1 MFSAPQCCYDNY
13 RIHHYRVG
21 NKCYSA
27 VRLDNGNTLIGGGNG
42 HCVLEVTPNKEIV
55 WSIFQHDLPGIVL
68 AWVTQVKRK
77 PNGNTQIVNC
87 HAGPDN
93 PHIVEV
99 NSAKE
104 VVWTWCDIFHDRQ
117 VYGIVVLAH
126 LKICPIATSS

>member
-1 MFSAPQCCYDNY
+1 MVQLVAAAPGCLYGA
-13 RIHHYRVG
+13 G

-27 VRLDNGNTLIGGGNG
+27 TRLDNGNTLIGGGNG
-42 HCVLEVTPNKEIV
+42 HCVLEVTPEKEIV

-93 PHIVEV
+93 PHIIEV

-104 VVWTWCDIFHDRQ
+104 VVWTWCAPISACTRRTFSIR
-117 VYGIVVLAH
+117 GIRECA
-126 LKICPIATSS
+126 SW

>member
-1 MFSAPQCCYDNY
+1 MQHCLCPLARYGFTAALTLLV
-13 RIHHYRVG
+13 RGLG

-42 HCVLEVTPNKEIV
+42 HCVLEVTPTKEII

-77 PNGNTQIVNC
+77 SNGNTQIVNC

-93 PHIVEV
+93 PHIIEI
-99 NSAKE
+99 NAAKE
-104 VVWTWCDIFHDRQ
+104 VVWTWCDFSRTLIR
-117 VYGIVVLAH
+117 
-126 LKICPIATSS
+126 

>member
-1 MFSAPQCCYDNY
+1 
-13 RIHHYRVG
+13 
-21 NKCYSA
+21 
-27 VRLDNGNTLIGGGNG
+27 LIGGGNG

-104 VVWTWCDIFHDRQ
+104 VVWTWCDTFAIFMME
-117 VYGIVVLAH
+117 
-126 LKICPIATSS
+126 